1 MRQHTLTRKKI
12 YNKVFKFFQV
22 VLSLLGGLTGLGLDG
37 TVVTRVS
44 RGQEFYLGN
53 FTTNSAL
60 YVGGLP
66 PWYSGKL
73 ASLALPSVVFEP
85 R

>member
-1 MRQHTLTRKKI
+1 L
-12 YNKVFKFFQV
+12 QV